1 MFLGGHLIRVANF
14 LLVHCITLFLDT
26 NIVLNNNYLWK
37 LKIPLKLKYF
47 CGYYIE
53 KQYSPKIT

>member
-53 KQYSPKIT
+53 K